1 VYTALTGHEGAGNCT
16 LHGGM
21 RLPHSLRA
29 LDKGILAPFPTLFH
43 FGILHHFNIIDLH
56 PLHTINSKDNVYTPF
71 YCPAKRTNTQ
81 TKREHTETPTL
92 SMIDS
97 ASASDV
103 YDNVSGYVCD
113 YDLDEAYRKYVKDK

>member
-1 VYTALTGHEGAGNCT
+1 MVRSENLCDEHICMVRSEYLC
-16 LHGGM
+16 
-21 RLPHSLRA
+21 
-29 LDKGILAPFPTLFH
+29 DKYICM
-43 FGILHHFNIIDLH
+43 IR
-56 PLHTINSKDNVYTPF
+56 SEYVYTPF